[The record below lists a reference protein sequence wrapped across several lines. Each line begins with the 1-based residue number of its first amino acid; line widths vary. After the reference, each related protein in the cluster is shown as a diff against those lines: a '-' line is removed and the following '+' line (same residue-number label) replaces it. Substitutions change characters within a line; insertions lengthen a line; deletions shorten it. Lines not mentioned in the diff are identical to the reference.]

1 MPRYLRLLIPERN
14 TMNHTDWAELRG
26 VLLDIVDITRRPG
39 QTLDDIEAMLEAKKR
54 GDEILHSKKED

>member
-1 MPRYLRLLIPERN
+1 
-14 TMNHTDWAELRG
+14 MNHTDWAELRG